1 MSLLAALAA
10 MMIGFAGV
18 PAHAAG
24 VAPAAAAPAAPITRE
39 AAPDWVV
46 PRSLP
51 QANPADVR
59 QGIVYLLTDV
69 QTRVRPDGHD
79 GWFRSATRVVERS
92 GLEAAG
98 QVSVE
103 FDPAFETLAVHFIH
117 VIRAGKVIDLTQET
131 QFRVVEREAELDDG
145 IVSGSLRAQ
154 ANLRDVRV
162 GDVIDFAYTAHT
174 ANTLWRGQFFD
185 HFGERFSDPLAL
197 HAVRYVWPAGMTGQ
211 VRALNSSV
219 AFAKRPLGDAVEWE
233 WIARDVPAQTGE
245 DDVPATAYQWGAVDV
260 STVRDWGQ
268 FAALVTRLYD
278 GDNSLPD
285 DFLARLDAIAA
296 AHPDKAVQASEVTR
310 YLQDSIRYV
319 GEEMGEGSYVPRR
332 PRLVLQRGYG
342 DCKDKSLLLAMALR
356 HLGISAAPALVS
368 TTHGLTLP
376 ERLPSPLMFDHV
388 IVRAEVAGHVLWL
401 DATGTHRGGQGLAM
415 VPADFGYALPLVAG
429 QAGLERIEGFAQRA
443 GRIAVLEQY
452 TVDEKAE
459 VPLHLHVSTTYTD
472 ARADAMRAH
481 LADTSREA
489 TTKEYLDYYRKHLAG
504 LATDKPLQTSDDRDA
519 NRLQVTEDYALSRA
533 DFVKDKIADKLV
545 VQAYLVAEV
554 LPDREESARR
564 QPLAI
569 AANAEREHVIELRV
583 KDRKLWLPDPSEAKA
598 GAIVFTRAATQDGDL
613 TRVTYRLA
621 TGPDKSVPA
630 AQAAEVFALSEKI
643 KDVNGLEFYLVKSDD
658 LAAKTPDG
666 LDRKLLATVQPA
678 MAKVV
683 ELSKRG
689 TDADLIEALSLLTA
703 AGDKLAHPSPE
714 AGLLDGMRGG
724 LLAQLRRPGPA
735 LAALQAAT
743 AQYSGNPEVFRLWL
757 IYAIDR
763 GDPADLP
770 KVLRRIAEAQPR
782 QIVALAPEWVSA
794 IEQKL
799 RTLPADKR
807 EQPWQD
813 VCITLAD
820 GGFGMEPRTAQGSY
834 ILGCAIRAHAE
845 RGEWDAA
852 RKGIALNPG
861 THALLSIGM
870 DRRYQALW
878 PEIDRIG
885 HDAFQ
890 SSLEQDLARAVAAAR
905 AVPDNDKLA
914 TARITALRRLG
925 RYDQALAVAEPLLAN
940 RSRIETVGDDAF
952 WLIDDKARVLRS
964 LGKGDAALAALDQA
978 LTFGIEEYHTLA
990 GIAINRA
997 ELLND
1002 AGRHAEALAAMQDL
1016 ESKHDSLINGFGR
1029 MFVWGAQACAL
1040 DALGRPEEARVVAAK
1055 MAAKADDNPMAMLQ
1069 LHACRKDDAA
1079 VKAQLIALV
1088 RDEHHRQEVMA
1099 LFVRPKTRSP
1109 ALPFQ
1114 AQMRNRV
1121 LAALDD
1127 PEVQAEFRKIGR
1139 IMPYAGTDAG
1149 VSF

>member
-1 MSLLAALAA
+1 MSLWAAVMLV
-10 MMIGFAGV
+10 FAGV

-24 VAPAAAAPAAPITRE
+24 VAPAVAAPAAPITRE

-46 PRSLP
+46 PRNLP
-51 QANPADVR
+51 EANPTDVR
-59 QGIVYLLTDV
+59 QGIVYILTDA
-69 QTRVRPDGHD
+69 QTRIRPDGHD
-79 GWFRSATRVVERS
+79 GWFRTASRVVERS
-92 GLEAAG
+92 GLEEAG
-98 QVSVE
+98 RVSVE

-117 VIRAGKVIDLTQET
+117 VIRAGKVIDLTPET
-131 QFRVVEREAELDDG
+131 QFRVVEREADLDEG
-145 IVSGSLRAQ
+145 IVAGTLRAQ

-162 GDVIDFAYTAHT
+162 GDVIDFAYTVHT
-174 ANTLWRGQFFD
+174 ANTLWPGQFFD
-185 HFGERFSDPLAL
+185 HFGERYSDPLAL
-197 HAVRYVWPAGMTGQ
+197 HMVRYVWPAGMAGQ
-211 VRALNSSV
+211 VRAHNSSV
-219 AFAKRPLGDAVEWE
+219 AFATRALGGGVEWE
-233 WIARDVPAQTGE
+233 WSARDVPAQTGE
-245 DDVPATAYQWGAVDV
+245 DNVPDTAYQWGAVDV
-260 STVRDWGQ
+260 STMRDWGQ
-268 FAALVTRLYD
+268 LAAVVTRLYD

-285 DFLARLDAIAA
+285 DFIARLDAIAA

-368 TTHGLTLP
+368 TTRGQTLP

-429 QAGLERIEGFAQRA
+429 QAGLEPITGYADHA

-452 TVDEKAE
+452 AIDEKAE
-459 VPLHLHVSTTYTD
+459 VPLHLHVVTTYTD
-472 ARADAMRAH
+472 ARADVMRAH
-481 LADTSREA
+481 LAETSREA
-489 TTKEYLDYYRKHLAG
+489 LTKDFLDYYRKHLAG
-504 LATDKPLQTSDDRDA
+504 LVTEKPLQTTDDRDA
-519 NRLQVTEDYALSRA
+519 NRLQVIEDYALSRA
-533 DFVKDKIADKLV
+533 DFAKDKIADTLV
-545 VQAYLVAEV
+545 VQAYLVADV
-554 LPDREESARR
+554 LPDHEASPRR
-564 QPLAI
+564 QPVAI
-569 AANAEREHVIELRV
+569 TANAVREHVIELRV
-583 KDRKLWLPDPSEAKA
+583 KDRKLWTVDPLEEKA
-598 GAIVFTRAATQDGDL
+598 GGITFTRAATQDGEL
-613 TRVTYRLA
+613 TRITYRLV
-621 TGPDKSVPA
+621 TGPEKSVSA
-630 AQAAEVFALSEKI
+630 ADAAAVFALSDKI
-643 KDVNGLEFYLVKSDD
+643 KDVNGLEFYLTKSEN
-658 LAAKTPDG
+658 LAEKSPDG
-666 LDRKLLATVQPA
+666 LDRKLLETVQPE
-678 MAKVV
+678 MGKVL

-703 AGDKLAHPSPE
+703 AGEKLPHPSPE
-714 AGLLDGMRGG
+714 AGLIDGMRGG

-743 AQYSGNPEVFRLWL
+743 AQFSGNPDVFRLWL

-770 KVLRRIAEAQPR
+770 RVLRRVAEAQPR
-782 QIVALAPEWVSA
+782 QIVALAPEWVTA
-794 IEQKL
+794 IQQKL

-807 EQPWQD
+807 QKPLDD

-820 GGFGMEPRTAQGSY
+820 GGFGLQPRTAQGSH
-834 ILGCAIRAHAE
+834 ILGCAIRAHAA

-861 THALLSIGM
+861 TSVLLSIGM
-870 DRRYQALW
+870 DRRYQTLW
-878 PEIDRIG
+878 PEIDRLG
-885 HDAFQ
+885 RDAFKA
-890 SSLEQDLARAVAAAR
+890 SLEQDLARAEAAAK
-905 AVPDNDKLA
+905 AAPEDFKLA
-914 TARITALRRLG
+914 SARIDALRRLG
-925 RYDQALAVAEPLLAN
+925 RYDQALAVAEPLLAK

-952 WLIDDKARVLRS
+952 WLINDKATVLRS
-964 LGKGDAALAALDQA
+964 LGQIDAAIAALDQA
-978 LTFGIEEYHTLA
+978 LSFGIDEYRSLA

-997 ELLND
+997 ESLIA

-1016 ESKHDSLINGFGR
+1016 EAKHNSLINDYGR

-1040 DALGRPEEARVVAAK
+1040 DALGRGDESRAVAAK
-1055 MAAKADDNPMAMLQ
+1055 MAPKSDESPMAMLQ

-1079 VKAQLIALV
+1079 VKALLITILRDPNFRTEAL
-1088 RDEHHRQEVMA
+1088 A
-1099 LFVRPKTRSP
+1099 LFVRPKSRS
-1109 ALPFQ
+1109 AAQPFQ
-1114 AQMRNRV
+1114 AQVRARV

-1139 IMPYAGTDAG
+1139 TMDYAGTDTG